1 MNQVQY
7 KAVLQ
12 SKLIPQIATWYPN
25 HESCVFMQ
33 DSAPCHTA
41 LSIRKFL
48 MEKNIPLLPWPGNSP
63 DLNPIE
69 NLWSIVKRR
78 IRSEN
83 ITTKLQL
90 IDRLISVWHRDEE
103 VQKICISAIESMPR
117 RINAVINA
125 KGGPTKY

>member
-1 MNQVQY
+1 
-7 KAVLQ
+7 
-12 SKLIPQIATWYPN
+12 
-25 HESCVFMQ
+25 
-33 DSAPCHTA
+33 
-41 LSIRKFL
+41 

-125 KGGPTKY
+125 KGGPTKYYTILYCY